1 MAPLPPL
8 VTGCTGISSQALSV
22 GLVAFCTLFVHS
34 LCCPPNFSKRTAA
47 RPQRA
52 LELFRIAPTSDNTIL
67 AGVVPVF
74 IETTIELLEELRP
87 MTVAA
92 EKETLGFQ
100 TEAKQL
106 LHLMIH
112 SLYSNKEIFLRELVS
127 NASDA
132 ADKLRFEAV
141 KNGELYENDSELR
154 IRISFDKDAKT
165 VTIEDNGIGMSRED
179 VIEHLGTIAKS
190 GTAQFLQNLSG
201 DEKKDSQLIG
211 QFGVGFYSAF
221 IVADK
226 VEVFS
231 RRAGAA
237 VTEGVHWECSG
248 EADYSVETVEKA
260 SRGTTVVLHLKDA
273 ETEFADG
280 WRLRSIIKKYSDHI
294 SIPIVMQKENYA
306 APDEEEKEAK
316 EPEDE
321 TVNTATA
328 LWTRS
333 RSEVSDEEYKEFYK
347 HVSHDF
353 AEPMK
358 WSHNRVEGKL
368 DYTSL
373 LYLPAKAPFDLYNR
387 DASRGLK
394 LYVQRTFIMDDAEQF
409 LPLYLRF
416 IKGVVDSND
425 LSLNVSREILQKD
438 PNIDA
443 MRAALTKRVL
453 DMLEKM
459 AKNDKEQYATFWKEF
474 GQVLKEGP
482 AEDFANREKIAKLL
496 RFATTYTD
504 KADQDQSLEEY
515 IARMQDGQDKI
526 YYVAAENFNTAKS
539 SPHLEIFRKKGIEV
553 LLLTDRVDEWLMGH
567 LMEFD
572 GKSFQDVGKGALD
585 LGNLDSDEE
594 KKAQEESAK
603 ALEGLLERTKKVL
616 DSAVAEVRITHRLTD
631 SPACVVVSEQD
642 MGAQMR
648 RLLEQAGQALPD
660 SKPIFELN
668 PEHPLVQKLDQ
679 EPDEDRF
686 ADLAQILFD
695 QASLAEGGHLDDP
708 ASYVKRL
715 NKLLL
720 ELSH

>member
-1 MAPLPPL
+1 
-8 VTGCTGISSQALSV
+8 
-22 GLVAFCTLFVHS
+22 
-34 LCCPPNFSKRTAA
+34 
-47 RPQRA
+47 
-52 LELFRIAPTSDNTIL
+52 
-67 AGVVPVF
+67 
-74 IETTIELLEELRP
+74 
-87 MTVAA
+87 MTVDAR
-92 EKETLGFQ
+92 KETRGFQ

-141 KNGELYENDSELR
+141 SNGDLYEGDAELK

-165 VTIEDNGIGMSRED
+165 LTISDNGIGMSRDE
-179 VIEHLGTIAKS
+179 VIENLGTIAKS
-190 GTAQFLQNLSG
+190 GTAQFMQKLSG
-201 DEKKDSQLIG
+201 DQKKDAQLIG

-226 VEVFS
+226 VVVTT

-237 VTEGVHWECSG
+237 ASEAVRWECSG
-248 EADYSVETVEKA
+248 DAEFTVESVEKVDRGMTVD
-260 SRGTTVVLHLKDA
+260 LHLKDDA
-273 ETEFADG
+273 LEFADH

-294 SIPIVMQKENYA
+294 AIPVVMKKQTPA
-306 APDEEEKEAK
+306 GDDAVTT

-321 TVNTATA
+321 VINTATA

-333 RSEVSDEEYKEFYK
+333 RSEVTDDEYKAFYK

-353 AEPMK
+353 TDPLS
-358 WSHNRVEGKL
+358 WSHNRVEGNL
-368 DYTSL
+368 DYTSML
-373 LYLPAKAPFDLYNR
+373 FIPARAPFDLYNR

-438 PNIDA
+438 PNIDS
-443 MRAALTKRVL
+443 MRSALTKRVL
-453 DMLEKM
+453 DML
-459 AKNDKEQYATFWKEF
+459 AKLAKSEPENYSIFWKEF
-474 GQVLKEGP
+474 GQVMKEGP

-496 RFATTYTD
+496 RFASTHIDT
-504 KADQDQSLEEY
+504 AEQNQSLDDY
-515 IARMQDGQDKI
+515 VTRMKEGQEKI
-526 YYVAAENFNTAKS
+526 YYIAAENFNTAKS
-539 SPHLEIFRKKGIEV
+539 SPHLEVFRKKGIEV
-553 LLLTDRVDEWLMGH
+553 LLLSDRVDEWLMSH
-567 LMEFD
+567 LAEFE
-572 GKSFQDVGKGALD
+572 GKSLQDVGKGELD
-585 LGNLDSDEE
+585 LGKLDSEEE
-594 KKAQEESAK
+594 KQAQEKVAE
-603 ALEGLLERTKKVL
+603 ALKPLLERAKAALESQV
-616 DSAVAEVRITHRLTD
+616 DEVRITHRLTD
-631 SPACVVVSEQD
+631 SPACVVVGDHD

-648 RLLEQAGQALPD
+648 RILEAAGQKVPE

-668 PEHPLVQKLDQ
+668 PDHPLVKKLEQ
-679 EPDEDRF
+679 ESNDERF
-686 ADLAQILFD
+686 GDLAHILFD
-695 QASLAEGGHLDDP
+695 QANLAEGAQLQDP
-708 ASYVKRL
+708 AAYVQRL